1 MSSLLRKPSGT
12 TGKVVDITPADAGWR
27 YVGFAV
33 YALKAGE
40 TAGEATGDR
49 EVILVMVDG
58 KAHMSTPA
66 KLISA
71 SRASA

>member
-12 TGKVVDITPADAGWR
+12 TGKVVDITPEDAGWR
-27 YVGFAV
+27 YVGFGV

-40 TAGEATGDR
+40 TAGEATGAR

-58 KAHMSTPA
+58 KARLSTPA